1 MRHAIARLPI
11 RIQASDGGVSG
22 GGGAGSPVLVISNEE
37 NFYRRLGSGTAG
49 LAEAYMA
56 GDWDS
61 ADLPGLFTVLAE
73 NITAIVPA
81 PLQALRRWYIPRQ
94 PPAEDATI
102 EGARRN
108 IERHYD
114 LSDDLFALFL
124 GPSMTYSSALFAPGD
139 TLGRTGPGGELS

>member
-1 MRHAIARLPI
+1 
-11 RIQASDGGVSG
+11 
-22 GGGAGSPVLVISNEE
+22 
-37 NFYRRLGSGTAG
+37 
-49 LAEAYMA
+49 MA

-73 NITAIVPA
+73 HITTLVPA
-81 PLQALRRWYIPRQ
+81 PLQALRRWYIPRE
-94 PPAEDATI
+94 PAAEDATI

-124 GPSMTYSSALFAPGD
+124 DPTMTYSSALFAPGRHPAPARSAARS
-139 TLGRTGPGGELS
+139 TRCWTGPESAQAPRLLEIGTGWGNWRSAPPPAAPG